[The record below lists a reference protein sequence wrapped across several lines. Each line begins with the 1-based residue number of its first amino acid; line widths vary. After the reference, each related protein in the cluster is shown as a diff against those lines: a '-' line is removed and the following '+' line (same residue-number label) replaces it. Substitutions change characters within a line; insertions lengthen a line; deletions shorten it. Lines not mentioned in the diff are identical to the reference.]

1 MVNVASAK
9 QSGTSQSARFNEIL
23 GTLVHYGMADWVKD
37 PFPDFIKDRF
47 KTSDGADVR
56 ELTPGVRAR
65 LALTELGPTFIK
77 LGQIASTRIDLVGPE
92 MAEELEKLQADTP
105 ADPPEVVLATIEA
118 ELGTPASECFA
129 EFNASAI
136 ASASIGQAHMATLVD
151 GQEVVVK
158 VQHAGI
164 LDNIVADLDI
174 LARLARMAEQYDE
187 GLRCYQPQ
195 ATVAEF
201 RHSLLQEL
209 DYGVEKSSMQRISE
223 NFADEP
229 LIHIPAVYTDHC
241 SERVLT
247 MERLDGYSIAN
258 TDRMKEEGV
267 DGKALLNLAA
277 NAFLDMVFRDRFYH
291 ADPHPGNLWVLAPG
305 DVLGILDFGMV
316 GRLDSGTQQN
326 IQELILAL
334 LSSDAEFLTEGV
346 MNLGRVPRDLDRA
359 ALQADIERFV
369 GEYLQATGSS
379 SGAGQW
385 LDNLTGIIRKHHIV
399 LPSGV
404 SQLIRLMIM
413 LEGTVRMLD
422 PDFSLMGLLAE
433 RKEQFAEEALSGQKL
448 SQLVMRSYRDWG
460 KLAKILPG
468 ALASM
473 ASRARDGR
481 YETQVEVLRLGY
493 LVNRSVQGGLSAAL
507 LISSALLL
515 SEETPPL
522 IGDLSAMGLLG
533 LLGGLS
539 LGWQVLKAIKKSGG
553 LYEDKY

>member
-23 GTLVHYGMADWVKD
+23 GTLVRYGMADWVKD

-47 KTSDGADVR
+47 KTSDGTDVR

-118 ELGTPASECFA
+118 ELGMPASECFA
-129 EFNASAI
+129 EFNAVAI
-136 ASASIGQAHMATLVD
+136 ASASIGQAHMATLAD

-413 LEGTVRMLD
+413 LEGTVCMLD

>member
-23 GTLVHYGMADWVKD
+23 GTLVRYGMADWVKD

-164 LDNIVADLDI
+164 RDNIVADLDI

-229 LIHIPAVYTDHC
+229 LIHF
-241 SERVLT
+241 LQ
-247 MERLDGYSIAN
+247 SIRI
-258 TDRMKEEGV
+258 T
-267 DGKALLNLAA
+267 AA
-277 NAFLDMVFRDRFYH
+277 
-291 ADPHPGNLWVLAPG
+291 
-305 DVLGILDFGMV
+305 
-316 GRLDSGTQQN
+316 
-326 IQELILAL
+326 
-334 LSSDAEFLTEGV
+334 
-346 MNLGRVPRDLDRA
+346 
-359 ALQADIERFV
+359 
-369 GEYLQATGSS
+369 
-379 SGAGQW
+379 
-385 LDNLTGIIRKHHIV
+385 
-399 LPSGV
+399 
-404 SQLIRLMIM
+404 
-413 LEGTVRMLD
+413 
-422 PDFSLMGLLAE
+422 
-433 RKEQFAEEALSGQKL
+433 
-448 SQLVMRSYRDWG
+448 
-460 KLAKILPG
+460 
-468 ALASM
+468 
-473 ASRARDGR
+473 
-481 YETQVEVLRLGY
+481 
-493 LVNRSVQGGLSAAL
+493 SAC
-507 LISSALLL
+507 
-515 SEETPPL
+515 
-522 IGDLSAMGLLG
+522 
-533 LLGGLS
+533 
-539 LGWQVLKAIKKSGG
+539 
-553 LYEDKY
+553 

>member
-23 GTLVHYGMADWVKD
+23 GTLVRYGMADWVKD

-105 ADPPEVVLATIEA
+105 ADSPEVVLATIEA

-164 LDNIVADLDI
+164 RDNIVADLDI

-326 IQELILAL
+326 IQDLILAL

-346 MNLGRVPRDLDRA
+346 MNLGRLPRDLDRA

-369 GEYLQATGSS
+369 GEYLQTTGSS
-379 SGAGQW
+379 SSAGQW

-399 LPSGV
+399 LPSGL

-422 PDFSLMGLLAE
+422 PDFSLMGLLEE
-433 RKEQFAEEALSGQKL
+433 RKEQFTEEALSEQKL
-448 SQLVMRSYRDWG
+448 SQLMMRSYRDWE
-460 KLAKILPG
+460 KLAKTLPG
-468 ALASM
+468 ALASL

-481 YETQVEVLRLGY
+481 FETQVEVPRLGF

-515 SEETPPL
+515 SEEAPPL
-522 IGDLSAMGLLG
+522 IGDLSALGLLG

-539 LGWQVLKAIKKSGG
+539 LGWQVLRAIKKSGG
-553 LYEDKY
+553 LYENKF